1 MSENIHHDNPLK
13 CEFCTNFILNNS
25 NWRLNW
31 KCYHRQIMTSEY
43 REQLEVEYNELK
55 TELDVSIDVLKKE
68 SKLRVIA
75 HDQIEAKADPF
86 SIDYAPS
93 NLEESTT
100 FQDLLVDECLLRE
113 IDKVNLT
120 REEMQEK
127 LRESLKLG
135 VSNLTEGREA

>member
-1 MSENIHHDNPLK
+1 
-13 CEFCTNFILNNS
+13 
-25 NWRLNW
+25 
-31 KCYHRQIMTSEY
+31 MTSEY

-135 VSNLTEGREA
+135 VSNLTEGREV